1 MNEIFYTSN
10 EVTLRLSIEGVQSL
24 KCPTIIAVT
33 MC

>member
-24 KCPTIIAVT
+24 KCPTIIAVK